1 MSFSDDMREE
11 EGRFNRRQLV
21 IWSIAFFA
29 CCAFITGALW
39 WAGSAFRY
47 GAERVQNKTIA
58 SYEVSGTVTDAV
70 TKKSIPWATVAT
82 DFQFG
87 GKYFEATAEA
97 DGKYTLLTLAE
108 PHRLIFRANGYR
120 EASVNVGKQW
130 FSWLPKGAE
139 HRDIAL
145 SPQ

>member
-1 MSFSDDMREE
+1 MSYTDDMNQEE
-11 EGRFNRRQLV
+11 SRFNRRQLV
-21 IWSIAFFA
+21 ILSIAFVA
-29 CCAFITGALW
+29 CCAFIAGALW

-47 GAERVQNKTIA
+47 GAERVQNKATA
-58 SYEVSGTVTDAV
+58 SYEVSGTVTDSV
-70 TKKSIPWATVAT
+70 TRKPIPWATVAT

-87 GKYFEATAEA
+87 GKYFEATSEA
-97 DGKYTLLTLAE
+97 DGKYVLLTLAE
-108 PHRLIFRANGYR
+108 RHRLIFRANGYR

-130 FSWLPKGAE
+130 FSWLPKGSE